1 MNFGFSGKGKEVKM
15 EITMQ
20 FVNNYGRDIQPN
32 FRIRIRKIP
41 KEKVL
46 GKFSRKIISRLSPR
60 KFFCSFLTNVE
71 SLANYSYYTVIIHKI
86 TCTMHE
92 ASFLNYSLFCKQNS
106 YLPLIKN

>member
-46 GKFSRKIISRLSPR
+46 GN
-60 KFFCSFLTNVE
+60 FLE
-71 SLANYSYYTVIIHKI
+71 K
-86 TCTMHE
+86 
-92 ASFLNYSLFCKQNS
+92 
-106 YLPLIKN
+106 